1 MTTTENNHCIIICP
15 IMQFIKLHI
24 NNLLYMTKQNVAVLS
39 GDTVRIAQEYF
50 SVLGIQIAVVDLLG
64 TEA

>member
-1 MTTTENNHCIIICP
+1 MTTTENNHCIIIC
-15 IMQFIKLHI
+15 